1 MIWDLWKKGFYA
13 WEGATARMFESA
25 LKSPLVLGPSGAALT
40 AAMRAKAA
48 GDKAVAASWSAMG
61 LPTRRDQERTL
72 HALNML
78 ESKLLDLEDRLEDM
92 GAQP

>member
-1 MIWDLWKKGFYA
+1 
-13 WEGATARMFESA
+13 
-25 LKSPLVLGPSGAALT
+25 
-40 AAMRAKAA
+40 MRAKAA